1 MLSVMIRHEVLGLL
15 IAGGV
20 DMQDPLIDVSSLQHL
35 TADIHTKYISIYY
48 SKCPVQQPAK
58 KSSIDCVKPLTMV
71 LLSLVRVPV
80 CIYNAPWYM
89 PDMA

>member
-35 TADIHTKYISIYY
+35 TADISYEVYFYILFKMPRPATRKEVLDRLRKTIDDGSIIVGAGAGMY
-48 SKCPVQQPAK
+48 
-58 KSSIDCVKPLTMV
+58 I
-71 LLSLVRVPV
+71 
-80 CIYNAPWYM
+80 
-89 PDMA
+89 